1 MSILSKNLREDSSGY
16 RGTGDFSVVVETMV
30 RLRTVLENQL
40 DYKKKKKE
48 ESMNCWSKLLLH

>member
-40 DYKKKKKE
+40 DYKKKEKE
-48 ESMNCWSKLLLH
+48 ESKNY